1 MAVETITIE
10 GHVGTEPTRPTEKFT
25 NLVTFSVG
33 VSQSFKKKDS
43 TEYTNTTTWY
53 KCNSWVEGRSDFLMK
68 SINKG
73 DKVVIIGRP
82 SASAY
87 IAKDGK
93 PAASMEINIEQIV
106 LMKKKDEQNN
116 DAANSAKYSKQ
127 SQHVSLD
134 DQIPF

>member
-1 MAVETITIE
+1 M
-10 GHVGTEPTRPTEKFT
+10 
-25 NLVTFSVG
+25 
-33 VSQSFKKKDS
+33 SQSFKKKDS
-43 TEYTNTTTWY
+43 AEYTNTTTWY